1 MRKQKTSALRT
12 EQLFSTLAFAAL
24 LAASGQALATE
35 EAGTV
40 KTLKGTATIERSG
53 NKTPAA
59 VGSRI
64 QASDRIS
71 TGAESSIGIT
81 LRDNTLLSA
90 GPNAVLELKQFA
102 FNPTTHAGSIDAT
115 VKRGSLAVISGKI
128 AKASPEQVSF
138 NTPSVSLGVRGTTFI
153 LEAADRGNTEE

>member
-1 MRKQKTSALRT
+1 MRKQKTSTPFLMS
-12 EQLFSTLAFAAL
+12 LFAML
-24 LAASGQALATE
+24 LACSSHALATE

-40 KTLKGTATIERSG
+40 KTLKGTATIERNG
-53 NKTPAA
+53 NKTPAI

-64 QASDRIS
+64 LASDRIS

-102 FNPTTHAGSIDAT
+102 FNPTTHAGTIDAT
-115 VKRGSLAVISGKI
+115 VQRGSLGVVSGKI
-128 AKASPEQVSF
+128 AKASPEQVRF
-138 NTPSVSLGVRGTTFI
+138 NTPSVSLGVRGTEFI
-153 LEAADRGNTEE
+153 LEAGKRDNTEE